1 MTTET
6 LPLAEVRGP
15 SAFGGGWRRFVHLTW
30 VISRTDYKLTYFGSI
45 LGYFWSFMQPL
56 LFFGVLYVVFAVII
70 TTLSKGVKD
79 FPVLLLMNIVLF
91 TFFQQSTT
99 GSVSSIVIREAIVR
113 KMHFPRLVIPLAT
126 VTTSAINLV
135 FNLVVVLLFML
146 FYGVT
151 PRWSWLGLPLILVAL
166 FTLVTGLAMLLSSL
180 YVRYRD
186 VAPIWSVITQA
197 LYFACP
203 VFITINSILPHG
215 QTAHALLPLQPAGD
229 DSPAGAPLDDRRPQR
244 WPQPRDIHGWRGLAA
259 GAIGVDRRDLGA
271 RLLGLQQ
278 GGAAGRRGA
287 IGDAGLRARDA
298 SRAPARRRR
307 QPRTPGPAGRSR
319 ARHAR
324 SARPSDSGGPPRAR
338 PSRSGRAARGRSPGA
353 RAAPPSGS
361 EAAVSRQFSPSR
373 SSQRVAGLTFE
384 TVAIP
389 DAMNSNG

>member
-6 LPLAEVRGP
+6 LPLSEVRGP

-45 LGYFWSFMQPL
+45 LGYLWSFMQPL

-113 KMHFPRLVIPLAT
+113 KMHFPRLVMPLAT
-126 VTTSAINLV
+126 VTTTAINLV

-151 PRWSWLGLPLILVAL
+151 PRWSWLGLFPVLLAL
-166 FTLVTGLAMLLSSL
+166 FALVTGLAMLLSSL

-215 QTAHALLPLQPAGD
+215 QTVTRFYLFNPLAMILQQARHWMIGGTNGGY
-229 DSPAGAPLDDRRPQR
+229 SPATYMGGKVWLLVP
-244 WPQPRDIHGWRGLAA
+244 
-259 GAIGVDRRDLGA
+259 
-271 RLLGLQQ
+271 LGLIV
-278 GGAAGRRGA
+278 A
-287 IGDAGLRARDA
+287 IWVLGFWVF
-298 SRAPARRRR
+298 SREAP
-307 QPRTPGPAGRSR
+307 
-319 ARHAR
+319 
-324 SARPSDSGGPPRAR
+324 
-338 PSRSGRAARGRSPGA
+338 
-353 RAAPPSGS
+353 
-361 EAAVSRQFSPSR
+361 
-373 SSQRVAGLTFE
+373 RVAEEL
-384 TVAIP
+384 
-389 DAMNSNG
+389 